1 MRAARAIIAE
11 DEPLLRSEIRATLLD
26 LWPELTICAEAAD
39 GTAALEA
46 IERFAPD
53 VIFLDIHMPSVDG
66 LSVAERVSGKVHVI
80 FITAYDQHLL
90 AAFEHGA
97 LDYLL
102 KPISPARLKVSVER
116 LQERLQSTPPD
127 VRECLQLIKDAR
139 AAQPARYIQW
149 LTVPNRSDFKLVTV
163 SEVRYLRADNKY
175 TVLYTSDA
183 DFLLTA
189 TLKEVKEKLDPSL
202 FWQIHRSIIV
212 NVSSIDTVYRAFRG
226 SLEVKLKGRPE
237 LLPVSAAHTHLFRT
251 I

>member
-1 MRAARAIIAE
+1 MSLYCAAKFGPCCRIFG
-11 DEPLLRSEIRATLLD
+11 PS
-26 LWPELTICAEAAD
+26 LTICAEAAD
-39 GTAALEA
+39 GTAALQA

-66 LSVAERVSGKVHVI
+66 LAVAERVSGKVHVV

-116 LQERLQSTPPD
+116 LQQRLQSTPPD
-127 VRECLQLIKDAR
+127 VRELLQLIKDAR

-163 SEVRYLRADNKY
+163 SEVRYLRADKKY
-175 TVLYTSDA
+175 TV
-183 DFLLTA
+183 
-189 TLKEVKEKLDPSL
+189 
-202 FWQIHRSIIV
+202 
-212 NVSSIDTVYRAFRG
+212 
-226 SLEVKLKGRPE
+226 
-237 LLPVSAAHTHLFRT
+237 PVHK
-251 I
+251 